1 MYVSQT
7 DPLNSVFAWF
17 EARTYHADKPQ
28 GWTAEA
34 DLYADYLRYCAGL
47 PRPVAKSRRLGKTAF
62 SAELAGL
69 MRRQPQLRAA
79 KELMSGPEALLACWP
94 RSFRRA
100 RLLAAA

>member
-28 GWTAEA
+28 AWTPEA
-34 DLYADYLRYCAGL
+34 DLYADYLQHAAAL
-47 PRPVAKSRRLGKTAF
+47 KVAVRKRLGPSAF

-69 MRRQPQLRAA
+69 MRRQPQLRAVTRPG
-79 KELMSGPEALLACWP
+79 SVNQDLAPFWP
-94 RSFRRA
+94 RVLRRA